1 MDKLNSRADLIALRE
16 ECVKAFEAEKT
27 KILVCGGTGCVAGGS
42 LDIYARLKEL
52 LEERGIP
59 VEVELAHEP
68 HDGVVGMK
76 KSGCHGFCEMGP
88 LVRIEPSG
96 WLYTKVK
103 LDDCEEIIEKTIIG
117 GENIERLAYKQDG
130 KVYQKQEEIPF
141 YKKQTRVVLGSCGHI
156 NAGSVREYLAVGGY
170 RLYRQQ

>member
-1 MDKLNSRADLIALRE
+1 MGKLNSRADLIALRE

-68 HDGVVGMK
+68 HRSKSVV
-76 KSGCHGFCEMGP
+76 
-88 LVRIEPSG
+88 
-96 WLYTKVK
+96 
-103 LDDCEEIIEKTIIG
+103 
-117 GENIERLAYKQDG
+117 
-130 KVYQKQEEIPF
+130 
-141 YKKQTRVVLGSCGHI
+141 
-156 NAGSVREYLAVGGY
+156 
-170 RLYRQQ
+170 